1 MTEDEAFKHLAVEA
15 LAGFGWHLSVND
27 MVDLQSIDTVFA
39 RIGGWWN
46 GLSQDTRDI
55 ITDLDLSLGIWNKGW
70 MQEWPALY
78 SLLAGNPFGR
88 FSSTLENIRMSLVNA
103 RDRAADYAAQ
113 HAVGKLADDP
123 VLGQQ
128 SQ

>member
-78 SLLAGNPFGR
+78 SLVAGNSFGR
-88 FSSTLENIRMSLVNA
+88 FAMTLDNVRLSVVNA

-113 HAVGKLADDP
+113 HAVGKLADGP